1 MSKNILFISEQKL
14 KDSSML
20 SDNIDPKQLLPTVK
34 AVQDRYI
41 HTMLGTGLYE
51 KLQNDILNDTV
62 AGDYK
67 ILLDEYLTDALI
79 WYTLSEMPMHLQ
91 YKMVNKGV
99 VTRTGEAIQ
108 VSSFNEVQALMDNFR
123 GWAQWYAERTIDYLC
138 ANSERFPEY
147 INPGSK
153 SDTIHPD
160 VTQYTCGIYLGPI
173 NCNDGRTFEE
183 RYQGNGPHKS
193 Y

>member
-20 SDNIDPKQLLPTVK
+20 SDNVDPKQLLPTVK

-41 HTMLGTGLYE
+41 LPILGTGLYN
-51 KLQNDILNDTV
+51 KLQEDVKNNAV

-67 ILLDEYLTDALI
+67 VLLDEYITDALV
-79 WYTLSEMPMHLQ
+79 WYTLTEMPMPLQ
-91 YKMVNKGV
+91 YKLINKGV

-108 VSSFNEVQALMDNFR
+108 TVSFTEVQNLMDYCRN
-123 GWAQWYAERTIDYLC
+123 WAQWYAQRAIDYLC
-138 ANSERFPEY
+138 ANSIKYAEY
-147 INPGSK
+147 VNPGSA

-160 VTQYTCGIYLGPI
+160 ITQYTCGIYLGPTK
-173 NCNDGRTFEE
+173 CDDDRTFEE
-183 RYQGNGPHKS
+183 RYQGNGPYKR

>member
-41 HTMLGTGLYE
+41 HTMLGTALYE

-67 ILLDEYLTDALI
+67 ILLDQYVTDALI

-123 GWAQWYAERTIDYLC
+123 SWAQWYAERTTDYLC

-160 VTQYTCGIYLGPI
+160 VTQYTCGIYLGPTA
-173 NCNDGRTFEE
+173 CNDGRTFEE
-183 RYQGNGPHKS
+183 RYQGNGPHKR